1 MQEEDII
8 SYKVEVFGL
17 RRAKMETIVPAGA
30 VTETIM
36 LGRDA
41 GDNIGLAEQ

>member
-1 MQEEDII
+1 MQEEGII
-8 SYKVEVFGL
+8 SYKVEVFGS

-30 VTETIM
+30 VTETMM

-41 GDNIGLAEQ
+41 GDNIGPAEQ